1 MALYRCEY
9 CDYDNCDPFIA
20 PSSKLLERH
29 IKNVHSQ
36 DPGFSIECKHPSC
49 SRVFVNYRTYQN
61 HLLKHNRSPTEP
73 VELAVT
79 NTPQIE
85 VNEEMEISPPVTGS
99 YQHLPSFTDYCAKWI
114 LKTSETR
121 KLTRNAT
128 LGIVHDVSDIVKEVS
143 LCIEDQVKCCL
154 QENGINFDNVSG
166 LSEIFTESNVV
177 ISPFAELMSFHQQL
191 AYFKKHFSFIV
202 SLIL

>member
-1 MALYRCEY
+1 MAVYRCEY
-9 CDYDNCDPFIA
+9 CDNDNYEPFIA

-61 HLLKHNRSPTEP
+61 HLLKHNSSSTESSE
-73 VELAVT
+73 VALV

-85 VNEEMEISPPVTGS
+85 VNEEEMEILPPATDS
-99 YQHLPSFTDYCAKWI
+99 YQNPPTCSLTDYCAKWI
-114 LKTSETR
+114 LKTCETR

-128 LGIVHDVSDIVKEVS
+128 LGIVHDVSDLVKEVT
-143 LCIEDQVKCCL
+143 LCIEDQVKFCL
-154 QENGINFDNVSG
+154 QENGINVDTVSG
-166 LSEIFTESNVV
+166 LTEIFSESNAVV
-177 ISPFAELMSFHQQL
+177 SPFAELMSFHQQ
-191 AYFKKHFSFIV
+191 V
-202 SLIL
+202 T